1 MEYPPE
7 WGSGGGLKKKPLHG
21 MGDMGDLYD
30 IFSSN
35 ILKNKRIS
43 IVKPNSL

>member
-1 MEYPPE
+1 
-7 WGSGGGLKKKPLHG
+7 

-35 ILKNKRIS
+35 ILKNKRIN
-43 IVKPNSL
+43 IVKPYSL